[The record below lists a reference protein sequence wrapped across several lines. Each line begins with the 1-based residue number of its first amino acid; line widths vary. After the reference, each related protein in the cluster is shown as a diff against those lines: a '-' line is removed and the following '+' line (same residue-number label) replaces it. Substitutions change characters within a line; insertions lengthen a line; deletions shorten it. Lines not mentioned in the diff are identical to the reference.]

1 MSLIK
6 SEILSTVGS
15 PFQARDSVSKY
26 DSTQVSVKSEA
37 LTTSQPSVARFRCE
51 YCPQEF
57 SLKQYLIEH
66 VLRAHG
72 RLSPP
77 CKPKQFR
84 FNSSI
89 MKPENPDSDEYE
101 PSTDSVKSSDT
112 EEECARISKHTFEC
126 DVCHKVLKSRSALK
140 KHMITHS
147 DNRPFT
153 CDKCP
158 KAFKRKFGLNQH
170 LRIHTGER
178 PYRCDTCKRSF
189 TQSKSLNQHLHTFH
203 SEGRPYSCNVCPK
216 TFKTNDNLN
225 KHLRIHSEERPYSCN
240 VCQKTFKGN
249 VNLNQHLRIHSE
261 ERPY

>member
-1 MSLIK
+1 MSIIK
-6 SEILSTVGS
+6 PEVFTSMGS
-15 PFQARDSVSKY
+15 HSQVRYSVSKS
-26 DSTQVSVKSEA
+26 DSTHVFVKSEA
-37 LTTSQPSVARFRCE
+37 LTNSQPSVARFRCE
-51 YCPQEF
+51 YCPQDF
-57 SLKQYLIEH
+57 SLKQYLVEH
-66 VLRAHG
+66 ALRAHG
-72 RLSPP
+72 RLPTP
-77 CKPKQFR
+77 CKPEKFR
-84 FNSSI
+84 FALSI
-89 MKPENPDSDEYE
+89 VKPENPDLDAYE
-101 PSTDSVKSSDT
+101 ASTYSVKSSDT
-112 EEECARISKHTFEC
+112 NEQRTNINKHTFEC